1 MALTE
6 KKWLDIKGYYEAG
19 LSLGE
24 IARRTKVNKSTISR
38 KIKGNDWVSGKNL
51 DYIEAKGLIATE
63 KATLDEEKQHSLHIA
78 DEVSDERTK
87 HLLFF
92 NRSALKNQHFTNK
105 KMDDKTD
112 LEGLERH
119 SRITSRNKETVLGK
133 ESTTQINNNNQQNN
147 QHNKIEIVLD
157 E

>member
-1 MALTE
+1 MQLV
-6 KKWLDIKGYYEAG
+6 
-19 LSLGE
+19 SLGE

-38 KIKGNDWVSGKNL
+38 KIKSNDWVSGKNL

-105 KMDDKTD
+105 KMDEKTD

-133 ESTTQINNNNQQNN
+133 EPANVINNQQNN